1 MGFHTSYL
9 YDRNDIQL
17 YKTAGYGGSD
27 ADIDDVEHFG
37 ANIDL
42 TVNSG
47 AVVDIVFDG
56 SNDMDDLILGI
67 YRRRDDDWQGV
78 ERAIGTPIVVSND
91 GTESIY
97 NLAIGKSYG
106 PGNYRIGMKSSGTN
120 TTFDVLMQARSYRDT
135 RSIA

>member
-27 ADIDDVEHFG
+27 ADVSDVEQFSG
-37 ANIDL
+37 NIDL
-42 TVNSG
+42 TVDSG
-47 AVVDIVFDG
+47 TVVDIVFDG
-56 SNDMDDLILGI
+56 SNDMDDLILSI
-67 YRRRDDDWQGV
+67 YRRRDDDWQGI

-106 PGNYRIGMKSSGTN
+106 PGNYRIEMKSSGTN
-120 TTFDVLMQARSYRDT
+120 TVFDVLMQARSYRDT

>member
-78 ERAIGTPIVVSND
+78 ERAIGTPIMVSND

-106 PGNYRIGMKSSGTN
+106 PGNYRIGMRSSGTN
-120 TTFDVLMQARSYRDT
+120 TTFDILMQTRSYRDT